1 MLPEILAPLLVC
13 PRCRGPL
20 SGPTAAAEL
29 RCAACGVG
37 FPVRAGIPRMTDG
50 AESRDEAMQAEWTAQ
65 GHAHAL
71 YMDPTFIMNDWERAV
86 LPRLADLLGDA
97 PGVTLDVGC
106 GVGKLGKAL
115 TAMGRATGGLI
126 GTDFHGTLLEEVG
139 DGYAGLVQADVHHL
153 PFKDGAFA
161 AAITTNALHHFPDPI
176 VAMREIARIL
186 QPGGVL
192 VTYDPRYITPLER
205 LKKMLRKNDVAFTKD
220 HKAFRV
226 DEYRDLLG
234 SSGLQVTDV
243 RTVDPLGP
251 LLATG
256 LDYLKI
262 GKLGV
267 ALPIAQALAKM
278 DGAIGPNPLG
288 LMLEARAV
296 KPGARPA

>member
-1 MLPEILAPLLVC
+1 V
-13 PRCRGPL
+13 
-20 SGPTAAAEL
+20 S
-29 RCAACGVG
+29 
-37 FPVRAGIPRMTDG
+37 FPVRGGIPRMTDG
-50 AESRDEAMQAEWTAQ
+50 AESRDEAMQAEHTAQ
-65 GHAHAL
+65 GHAHAI

-86 LPRLADLLGDA
+86 LPRLADWLGDA
-97 PGVTLDVGC
+97 SGATLDIGC

-115 TAMGRATGGLI
+115 TTIGRASALI

-220 HKAFRV
+220 HKAFRI

>member
-1 MLPEILAPLLVC
+1 V
-13 PRCRGPL
+13 RG
-20 SGPTAAAEL
+20 E
-29 RCAACGVG
+29 
-37 FPVRAGIPRMTDG
+37 IPRMTDG

-65 GHAHAL
+65 GHAHAI

-126 GTDFHGTLLEEVG
+126 GTDFHGTLLEEVRE
-139 DGYAGLVQADVHHL
+139 GYAGLVQADVHHL

-176 VAMREIARIL
+176 LAMSEIARVL
-186 QPGGVL
+186 APGGVL
-192 VTYDPRYITPLER
+192 VAYDPRYITPLEK
-205 LKKMLRKNDVAFTKD
+205 LKKALRKNDSAFTKD

-226 DEYRDLLG
+226 DEYRDLLA

-267 ALPIAQALAKM
+267 ALPIAQALANV
-278 DGAIGPNPLG
+278 DRVIGPNPLG